1 MKITAVESCVL
12 TVPCSKQMALE
23 FPHHKLVVAEIQT
36 DEGLKGLGYSLVF
49 AGTGAESVLVY
60 LDTRLKPQLLGED
73 ALAVERLWEKMY
85 RCDRGVRRVGIAGMA
100 LSALDIALWDLVG
113 KRAKLPL
120 YRLWGAATDRVG
132 CYGSGGWGKYTERD
146 LVAEAERYAGMGCRY
161 YKMKIHDP
169 DPAANARRVAT
180 VKKALGAG
188 VRMMVDVNQ
197 KLDIMGNVRQARL
210 LEEFDLVWY
219 EEPVLS
225 DDNAACAEVAA
236 KINIPVATGEN
247 HYTRYE
253 FRDLIEKKAA
263 RYLMPDVCRAN
274 GYSETLR
281 IGHLAAAH
289 GIQVSPHVAYEI
301 STHVCAALSN
311 GFLVELMD
319 WLPEDL
325 FEQVPVCKDGVI
337 SMDEKP
343 GHGIVLQKGAVA
355 KYRSK

>member
-1 MKITAVESCVL
+1 MKITAIESCVL

-23 FPHHKLVVAEIQT
+23 FPHHKLVVAEIMT

-49 AGTGAESVLVY
+49 AGTGAESVLTY
-60 LDTRLKPQLLGED
+60 LDTRLKPQLMGED
-73 ALAVERLWEKMY
+73 PLAVERLWEKMY

-100 LSALDIALWDLVG
+100 LSALDIALWDVAG
-113 KRAKLPL
+113 KAAKLPL
-120 YRLWGAATDRVG
+120 YRMWGGAAEKAG
-132 CYGSGGWGKYTERD
+132 CYGSGGWGKYAEKD
-146 LVAEAERYAGMGCRY
+146 LVAEAERYAGMGCKY

-169 DPAANARRVAT
+169 DPAVNARRVGA
-180 VKKALGAG
+180 VKKALGPG

-197 KLDIMGNVRQARL
+197 KLDVMGNVRQARL

-236 KINIPVATGEN
+236 MINIPVATGEN

-253 FRDLIEKKAA
+253 FKDLLDRKAA

-281 IGHLAAAH
+281 IGHLAAAY

-325 FEQVPVCKDGVI
+325 FEEVPQCKDGAI
-337 SMDEKP
+337 RMDSKP
-343 GHGIVLQKGAVA
+343 GHGISLRKGAVS
-355 KYRSK
+355 KYRT